1 MSLSIF
7 SLNKRFGDKVV
18 FNGFS
23 YNFEDKGIYALR
35 GDSGSGKTTL
45 LRIISG
51 LDTEFSG
58 TVTGGGISNA
68 SISFQEHRLFPQIS
82 ALDNILLLSF
92 KSPPSEDEKNQVKEM
107 LFSLGFSEA
116 ELALLPH
123 ELSGGMKQRISLVRA
138 VIRRSPILLLD
149 EPTKELD
156 ADLCKRV
163 NDIILAESK
172 NRLVIISTHSQS
184 DIDYLGATTVE
195 INN

>member
-1 MSLSIF
+1 MSLSIS
-7 SLNKRFGDKVV
+7 SLNKRFGEKVV
-18 FNGFS
+18 FDGFS
-23 YNFEDKGIYALR
+23 YTFADKGIYALR

-45 LRIISG
+45 LRIIAG

-58 TVTGGGISNA
+58 TVTGGGISKT

-82 ALDNILLLSF
+82 ALDNILLVAF
-92 KSPPSEDEKNQVKEM
+92 KSPPSDEDKNRVKEM
-107 LFSLGFSEA
+107 LFSLGFGEA
-116 ELALLPH
+116 ELTLLPH
-123 ELSGGMKQRISLVRA
+123 ELSGGMKQRISFARA
-138 VIRRSPILLLD
+138 IMRSSPILLLD

-156 ADLCKRV
+156 ADLCKKV